1 MYVTSSGFSRVNSG
15 VVVLHIVAV
24 VITAPKL
31 AKRCC
36 RKGPRSAA
44 CGTLNHNLAFLDHKR
59 MPSFEAAKPSFY
71 GTEGDS
77 PSPTS
82 LKSVSPWERQL
93 LDAAKL
99 QDFLG
104 EIHDKVYTNNMVII
118 FGYDN
123 YYPFFGYDY

>member
-44 CGTLNHNLAFLDHKR
+44 CGTHEYLAFPDHKR
-59 MPSFEAAKPSFY
+59 MPSFSGEAIFY
-71 GTEGDS
+71 GT
-77 PSPTS
+77 
-82 LKSVSPWERQL
+82 KRQPV
-93 LDAAKL
+93 A
-99 QDFLG
+99 
-104 EIHDKVYTNNMVII
+104 II
-118 FGYDN
+118 A
-123 YYPFFGYDY
+123 